1 MNELLVCAEIFRIIL
16 SPIYLSS
23 GKGSSESEMGHVPT
37 FETMVHLTW
46 NDPLISYFLDTQ
58 VMLILV
64 LIDVQYSQK
73 AIFSFEKGMI
83 GRNHSFSGSY
93 CPVKN
98 PSNNSDSPHSLLL
111 FIKPCI
117 FTLNSPFWCYL
128 SLSVCMCVCS
138 FTPFFQYSFCFTET
152 LL

>member
-83 GRNHSFSGSY
+83 GQNISSGSHH
-93 CPVKN
+93 PVKKS
-98 PSNNSDSPHSLLL
+98 PSKISDSFPHWGES
-111 FIKPCI
+111 
-117 FTLNSPFWCYL
+117 SP
-128 SLSVCMCVCS
+128 
-138 FTPFFQYSFCFTET
+138 PPT
-152 LL
+152 LLTAIWKTLWDHPM